1 METIIIGI
9 GNPLLTDDSVG
20 IKVVRSLGKWARA
33 KKDVVAREFC
43 AGGIRL
49 MEELIGYKKAV
60 IIDAMVT
67 RGGEPGAVSTLQL
80 SELMK
85 TRNTYST
92 HDASLAE
99 ALELG
104 KLLGLQLPDDI
115 KIWAIEAG
123 DVGTYSE
130 GLTKKVQAAVP
141 RVVQDVIRHLDGNS
155 SLPTQEGR

>member
-20 IKVVRSLGKWARA
+20 IKVVRSLGKKLHAQ
-33 KKDVVAREFC
+33 KDVVAREFC

-49 MEELIGYKKAV
+49 MEELVGYGRAI
-60 IIDAMVT
+60 IIDAMVSSAA
-67 RGGEPGAVSTLQL
+67 EPGSVSNLEL
-80 SELMK
+80 SELTK

-104 KLLGLQLPDDI
+104 RLLGLRLPDDI

-123 DVGTYSE
+123 DVKTYSE
-130 GLTKKVQAAVP
+130 KLTEQVQAAVP
-141 RVVQDVIRHLDGNS
+141 KVVQDIIRHLEENS
-155 SLPTQEGR
+155 SLRAQEKR

>member
-20 IKVVRSLGKWARA
+20 IQVVRSLGEWARG
-33 KKDVVAREFC
+33 KNDVVAREFC

-67 RGGEPGAVSTLQL
+67 KGGEPGAVSTWQV
-80 SELMK
+80 SELIH
-85 TRNTYST
+85 TRNTHST

-104 KLLGLQLPDDI
+104 KMLALHIPDDV

-123 DVGTYSE
+123 DVRTYSE

-155 SLPTQEGR
+155 TLPIREGR